1 MNCFLKKRN
10 ETIYKYKNIILI
22 GVIHLSD
29 RIYELSKRIRNLEE
43 ELIEVKKELHSFRMA
58 KDSNN
63 INADIEK
70 EPTKK
75 KVKPK
80 HNVVRNKEP
89 KGLEQAISDWLP
101 RIFIFVF
108 ILGIIWAF
116 VAAAEM
122 GWFGPG
128 LRVMFGFGLT
138 GLLYY
143 LGNKQYKQ
151 NKNTFSIVLLGGSII
166 IYIISLF
173 AANVLYGIIPYIIT
187 VFLLGVGMYAGVWM
201 SRKYQSQ
208 SLLAIIGTGAYFY
221 PFIFI
226 GDSSNEFVFYLY
238 ETLLFVGLVLES
250 SRKQYKVTW
259 NIANYAF
266 IFTIF
271 LFSTLGI
278 GNPSIITFITL
289 LVQQIVVVYL
299 TYKDHNPISK
309 EMYIPAIT
317 TGAFVLF
324 FVGQEVFN
332 GGMFESYLFY
342 LFMGILYF
350 VVGGIKGNGH
360 RELKNIFFA
369 ISMFYLFLLVTELFA
384 DQGTV
389 KLIVYLIQSST
400 VYYISQKRKSILGT
414 IGSLLILL
422 PVIGMLFEGP
432 GYILT
437 ASTILCWILTIGYFV
452 ALYVLSEKSVV
463 LGRKLVK
470 NSTPFIISLLV
481 IVLFGKVSFY
491 LTDNSSY
498 MFQDIGL
505 SISWMVFVGVM
516 YAAYS
521 FFKDKKWNYIGLA
534 FLFITLAK
542 ITLYD
547 LATVDIV
554 WRAILFIILGV
565 IGLLISKVFYNK
577 NN

>member
-1 MNCFLKKRN
+1 M
-10 ETIYKYKNIILI
+10 
-22 GVIHLSD
+22 SD
-29 RIYELSKRIRNLEE
+29 RIYELSKRIRNMEE
-43 ELIEVKKELHSFRMA
+43 ELIEVKKELHSIRMGE
-58 KDSNN
+58 DSKN
-63 INADIEK
+63 ISTEIENK
-70 EPTKK
+70 PIKK

-89 KGLEQAISDWLP
+89 KGIEQTISDWLP

-128 LRVMFGFGLT
+128 LRVIFGFGLT

-151 NKNTFSIVLLGGSII
+151 NKNALSIVLLGGSIV

-187 VFLLGVGMYAGVWM
+187 IFLLGIGMYAGVWM

-221 PFIFI
+221 PFIFV
-226 GDSSNEFVFYLY
+226 GNSSNEFLFYLY
-238 ETLLFVGLVLES
+238 ETLIFVGLVLES

-266 IFTIF
+266 IFTI
-271 LFSTLGI
+271 LFFASFGI
-278 GNPSIITFITL
+278 GNSSIITFITL
-289 LVQQIVVVYL
+289 LAQQIVVVFL
-299 TYKDHNPISK
+299 TYKNHNPISK
-309 EMYIPAIT
+309 EMYIPAIS
-317 TGAFVLF
+317 TGAFFMF
-324 FVGQEVFN
+324 FVGQDVFS
-332 GGMFESYLFY
+332 GEMFEAYLFY

-350 VVGGIKGNGH
+350 MVGGIKGNGH
-360 RELKNIFFA
+360 SELKNIFFA
-369 ISMFYLFLLVTELFA
+369 ISMFYIFLLVTELFA
-384 DQGTV
+384 GQETIQ
-389 KLIVYLIQSST
+389 LIVYIIQSAT
-400 VYYISQKRKSILGT
+400 VYYISQKRKSMLGT

-422 PVIGMLFEGP
+422 PVVGILFDTP
-432 GYILT
+432 GYLMT
-437 ASTILCWILTIGYFV
+437 ASNILCWILTIGYFI
-452 ALYVLSEKSVV
+452 ALYVLSEKSIV
-463 LGRKLVK
+463 LGKKFVK
-470 NSTPFIISLLV
+470 NSTPFIISLLT
-481 IVLFGKVSFY
+481 IVLFGKVSY
-491 LTDNSSY
+491 YITDNSSY

-505 SISWMVFVGVM
+505 SISWMLFVGVM

-521 FFKDKKWNYIGLA
+521 YFKDKKWNYIGLA

-565 IGLLISKVFYNK
+565 IGLFISRVFYNK
-577 NN
+577 K